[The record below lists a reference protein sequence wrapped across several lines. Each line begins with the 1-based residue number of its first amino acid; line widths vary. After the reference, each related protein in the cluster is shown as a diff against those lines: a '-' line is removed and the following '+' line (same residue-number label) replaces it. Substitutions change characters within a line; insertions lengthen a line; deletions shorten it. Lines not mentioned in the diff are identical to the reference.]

1 MPPPDPL
8 TRLGLARSPAMK
20 LLRPT
25 QEQMNDISMPES
37 FRNFV
42 IEQQG
47 IQGNQDAIQRAA
59 LQEQNALVAEQ
70 AAQEYFNQPA
80 TARERFL
87 ADNPQAYASSA
98 GPGIYREQ
106 MMQTRQSS
114 LADRTLAPTLSRK
127 LPVTARGDFQRLV
140 EEGTPVLEAYNRAEV
155 IDYNRGQRAKL
166 AEFYSPEEVKAK
178 FGSDEAPIGD
188 DAVQYAIRE
197 RKAGGGSTLGTL
209 KAYADFATERL
220 KRFAPEGFAPD
231 PSDTVNYPKYEAA
244 LKDVEEAEAAYLNA
258 LRGAGGIRRPE
269 AVQTDL
275 TPPGGVVPKG
285 AELQGLGAA
294 PATSFRD
301 TMKGAQPQAKDILK
315 VDDAEI
321 LKDFEDPAAD
331 ETTFMAAIEDP
342 NASFEVKKKAAER
355 LRQIADKPKK
365 DPSLSRREVDDR
377 KSRLMEMASQA
388 EKQVRMYPEIQ
399 KYRKAWADEKAKVE
413 GWIGEYADYMGYD
426 PDNLRVS
433 LARDEVIIPDP
444 ENPVTERGEFEK
456 FIKEKYG
463 DVLSKPAERLEPFLK
478 SEFRKELGMG
488 AIPLSTIGSLALTLL
503 APGKGQGSK
512 SYSDVL
518 DAYLEESKNPVA
530 AEAPAGSVAAPS
542 KIEIGKPRKVQ

>member
-70 AAQEYFNQPA
+70 AAQDYFSQPV

-87 ADNPQAYASSA
+87 SDNPQAYASSA

-106 MMQTRQSS
+106 MMQMRQPS

-127 LPVTARGDFQRLV
+127 LPVTARGDFQRLID
-140 EEGTPVLEAYNRAEV
+140 EGTPVLEAYDRAEV
-155 IDYNRGQRAKL
+155 MEYNRGQRAKL

-209 KAYADFATERL
+209 KAYADFAAERL

-258 LRGAGGIRRPE
+258 LRGAGGIRRQEQVAPAQE
-269 AVQTDL
+269 A
-275 TPPGGVVPKG
+275 PVPVPAG
-285 AELQGLGAA
+285 GAA

-463 DVLSKPAERLEPFLK
+463 DVLSKPAERLEPFK
-478 SEFRKELGMG
+478 TREFAKELGMVPSVSSILKTP
-488 AIPLSTIGSLALTLL
+488 APLLLLSPRFAGS
-503 APGKGQGSK
+503 SK
-512 SYSDVL
+512 SYGDVL
-518 DAYLEESKNPVA
+518 DAYLEEVKNPA
-530 AEAPAGSVAAPS
+530 TPETSVAPKPAAKNIKSITPISNPAP
-542 KIEIGKPRKVQ
+542 Q

>member
-59 LQEQNALVAEQ
+59 LQEQNALAAEQ
-70 AAQEYFNQPA
+70 AAQDYFSQPA

-87 ADNPQAYASSA
+87 SDNPQAYASSA

-106 MMQTRQSS
+106 MMQMRQPS

-140 EEGTPVLEAYNRAEV
+140 EEGTPVLEAYDRAEV

-178 FGSDEAPIGD
+178 FGSDDAPIGD

-244 LKDVEEAEAAYLNA
+244 LKDVGEAEAAYLNA
-258 LRGAGGIRRPE
+258 LRGAGGIRRQEQAAPTQ
-269 AVQTDL
+269 AA
-275 TPPGGVVPKG
+275 PVPAPAG
-285 AELQGLGAA
+285 GAA

-365 DPSLSRREVDDR
+365 DPSLGLREVEAR

-399 KYRKAWADEKAKVE
+399 KYRKAWTDEKSKVE

-433 LARDEVIIPDP
+433 LAKEEVMVPDP
-444 ENPVTERGEFEK
+444 ENPITVRDQFEK
-456 FIKEKYG
+456 FVKEKYG
-463 DVLSKPAERLEPFLK
+463 DVLSKPAERLEPFK
-478 SEFRKELGMG
+478 TREFAKELGMVPSVSS
-488 AIPLSTIGSLALTLL
+488 ILKTPALVTLL
-503 APGKGQGSK
+503 SPKFLDSSK
-512 SYSDVL
+512 SYGDVL

-530 AEAPAGSVAAPS
+530 AEAPAGSVEAPS